1 MFMYSKRLKDI
12 RENKNITQKD
22 IALMLKIERGLYSQY
37 ETEYFIIP
45 LKHLITL
52 SDYFSFSLDYIF
64 GFNIDMNYKETRKSY
79 NIELIKKRLKE
90 FRKEHNLTQKKIS
103 TILNISNTTYSEYE
117 RGNNL
122 IATPFLYTICKDYH
136 ISADYLLGKVDNPKY
151 INN

>member
-1 MFMYSKRLKDI
+1 MYSKRLKDI

-22 IALMLKIERGLYSQY
+22 IALMLNIERGLYSQY

-45 LKHLITL
+45 LKHLVTL

-90 FRKEHNLTQKKIS
+90 FRKEYNLTQKKIS

-122 IATPFLYTICKDYH
+122 IATPFLYTICKEYH
-136 ISADYLLGKVDNPKY
+136 ISADYLLGKVDTPKY